1 MDYNNLNN
9 TELLSIVLN
18 NNPDI
23 IKEAAAPYNNIGDLL
38 NNFTESDILKV
49 KGLGK
54 TTVNKLNALNILFD
68 RLTLESRVYAEK
80 QVDCPRKVFNLLN
93 NYLKFKDQ
101 EVLMLLTLDTKNNV
115 THIIELFKG
124 SIDSAVT
131 HPREI
136 FKYALKY
143 SSKSI
148 IIAHQHPG
156 GDTNP
161 SREDVNISKRIKE
174 AGNILGIKLADSL
187 VISNNKYTSMLEKG
201 LI

>member
-54 TTVNKLNALNILFD
+54 TTINKLNALNILFD
-68 RLTLESRVYAEK
+68 RLTLERRVYAEK
-80 QVDCPRKVFNLLN
+80 QVDSPRKVFNLLN

-124 SIDSAVT
+124 SLDSAVV